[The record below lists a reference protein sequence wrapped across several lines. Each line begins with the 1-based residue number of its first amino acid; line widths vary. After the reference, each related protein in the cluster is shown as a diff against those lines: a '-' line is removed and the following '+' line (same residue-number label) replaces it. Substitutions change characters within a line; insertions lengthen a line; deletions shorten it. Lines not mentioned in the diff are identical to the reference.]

1 MVKKVPPSEVEF
13 PRGDRPDSYA
23 PHNQD
28 ALSVAPG
35 SSLVWALR
43 GIPYTAS
50 TAAADVID
58 NSIAAG
64 AQNVWILNRSAQD
77 PMDSFI
83 AFVDDGHGMTEAELH
98 KAMIH
103 GSSDPRRDR
112 EAGDFGRF
120 GLGLKTAS
128 LSQGKRLTVWSKKSG
143 HKAAIR
149 QWDLDLQGEEGWVL
163 FSQPQRAAERLALE
177 EVQRL
182 SGITSKSSGTIVLW
196 SSLDVLLETDRTHE
210 EPASEKD
217 EGLPIHVRLMNRKV
231 TEIIEHSESAFHR
244 FLGPIEGRPKRL
256 TLARIFED
264 GSVHKCT
271 PWDPFLQGKAHL
283 NIPVERPPQQKV
295 LRGQPGE
302 ATLQP
307 VILPHESNVPAE
319 TFASLAL
326 SNRNLNSLQGF
337 YVYREERLIVAGDWL
352 GLYPPEIHYSLG
364 RIAIFLS
371 NDKNSD
377 KVWSIK
383 VNKDSVQIPD
393 AARQELVRIAKST
406 RKRSNDVFRRSGQT
420 RGQRTDISKTLV
432 PLWVQKRVD
441 LDGERFLQFKINRT
455 HPLVKLVVK
464 EPQRLGALLSAIE
477 GGMPYEAI
485 KNLMSD
491 GDKFSEESDPTVALS
506 HLKEVIEVLA
516 DEEEKPCDTLTRIA
530 KDVAP
535 YNSTAFAV
543 AVGLL
548 RAELGCKTPRRTAE

>member
-1 MVKKVPPSEVEF
+1 M
-13 PRGDRPDSYA
+13 
-23 PHNQD
+23 D
-28 ALSVAPG
+28 A
-35 SSLVWALR
+35 
-43 GIPYTAS
+43 
-50 TAAADVID
+50 
-58 NSIAAG
+58 
-64 AQNVWILNRSAQD
+64 
-77 PMDSFI
+77 FI
-83 AFVDDGHGMTEAELH
+83 AFVDDGHGMTEADLH

-196 SSLDVLLETDRTHE
+196 SSLDVLLETDRAHE

-256 TLARIFED
+256 TLSRVFEN

-364 RIAIFLS
+364 RVAIFLS
-371 NDKNSD
+371 NDKDSD

-406 RKRSNDVFRRSGQT
+406 RKRSNDVFRRIGQV
-420 RGQRTDISKTLV
+420 RGQKTENAKTLV
-432 PLWVQKRVD
+432 PLWVQKRID
-441 LDGERFLQFKINRT
+441 LDGERFLQFKLNRT
-455 HPLVKLVVK
+455 HPLVKFVAK
-464 EPQRLGALLSAIE
+464 EPQKLGALLSAIE

-491 GDKFSEESDPTVALS
+491 GDVFSEKFEPSIAAS
-506 HLKEVIEVLA
+506 HLKEMVMLLA
-516 DEEEKPCDTLTRIA
+516 DEDEKPCDTLARLS
-530 KDVAP
+530 KDYSP
-535 YNSTAFAV
+535 WNGKAFEV
-543 AVGLL
+543 AVGILHG
-548 RAELGCKTPRRTAE
+548 EFGCKNSRKVES

>member
-1 MVKKVPPSEVEF
+1 MLKKSLSTDSQVPRNDARNSH
-13 PRGDRPDSYA
+13 A
-23 PHNQD
+23 PHNPD

-143 HKAAIR
+143 HKASIR

-441 LDGERFLQFKINRT
+441 LDGERFLQFKLNRT

-516 DEEEKPCDTLTRIA
+516 DEDEKPCDTLTRIA